1 MVKRSD
7 ILYTNNIQLYLI
19 SNSKK
24 SKVKIKIIRQTSIRS
39 FETSSK
45 TRSFD
50 QSNHQGL
57 LRNLEIYSRDAHQG
71 FRAVEKSRGKKEKRD
86 KSVEIE
92 GPCRRMNDSRMCTRL
107 NPRIGYLSN

>member
-50 QSNHQGL
+50 QSNPPRSSPQSGNL
-57 LRNLEIYSRDAHQG
+57 LKGRSSRVSCRLKRRWK
-71 FRAVEKSRGKKEKRD
+71 RAGAKRKKETKEW
-86 KSVEIE
+86 K
-92 GPCRRMNDSRMCTRL
+92 
-107 NPRIGYLSN
+107 